1 MDMDK
6 EIQEILYVDIL
17 KAGYDGRKETINDI
31 RFSIQQGE
39 LVGLIGPNGAGKST
53 TIKAIL
59 GLLREFAG
67 EVRFTGPRGNYSYIP
82 EQPILYD
89 QLTLWEHLE
98 LAASAYEMDRAEF
111 TDKAEQLLRRFRLQ
125 EVKHHMP
132 SSFSKGMQQK
142 IMLILGFLVEPDLYV
157 VDEPFVGL
165 DPRAT
170 KDFLEL
176 LDAERSRGAGVLMS
190 THMLDT
196 AERICDRFILL
207 DHGCIIAQGNLQQ
220 IRDHCKLPEGSL
232 FECFNSLT

>member
-1 MDMDK
+1 M
-6 EIQEILYVDIL
+6 EILYVDIH

-31 RFSIQQGE
+31 RFAIEQGE

-53 TIKAIL
+53 TIKAVL
-59 GLLREFAG
+59 GLLREFTG
-67 EVRFTGPRGNYSYIP
+67 DVRFTGPRGNYSYIP

-98 LAASAYEMDRAEF
+98 LAASAYEMDRTEF
-111 TDKAEQLLRRFRLQ
+111 ADKAEQLIRRFRLQ

-157 VDEPFVGL
+157 VDEPFIGL

-176 LDAERSRGAGVLMS
+176 LDTERKRGAGVLMS

-196 AERICDRFILL
+196 AEKICDRFILL
-207 DHGCIIAQGNLQQ
+207 DHGCIISQGKLEQ
-220 IRDHCKLPEGSL
+220 IQEQCKLPNASL

>member
-1 MDMDK
+1 M
-6 EIQEILYVDIL
+6 EILHVDIQ
-17 KAGYDGRKETINDI
+17 KAGYDGRAETIQNI
-31 RFSIQQGE
+31 HFAIQKGE

-59 GLLREFAG
+59 GLLRQFEG
-67 EVRFTGPRGNYSYIP
+67 KVEFTGPRGNYSYIP

-98 LAASAYEMDRAEF
+98 LAASAYEMERAEF
-111 TDKAEQLLRRFRLQ
+111 TSKAEQLLRRFRLLD
-125 EVKHHMP
+125 VKHHMP

-142 IMLILGFLVEPDLYV
+142 IMLILGFLTKPDIYV

-176 LDAERSRGAGVLMS
+176 LNSERSRGAGVLMS

-207 DHGCIIAQGNLQQ
+207 DHGSIIAQGDLQQ
-220 IRDHCKLPEGSL
+220 IQSQCKLPDGSL
-232 FECFNSLT
+232 FECFHSLT